1 MLQLWS
7 RRPFASEL
15 SFKLPRA
22 STEGGRQPVQP
33 LLTHH
38 PYQMNNGMSYINT
51 VLRIDL
57 LLGHLP
63 VTFLVHSVLLRI
75 SMVHFNT
82 LTADLRS
89 QITNIGLTAPIGSNG
104 SPLDLVREVKIK
116 IHGSESRG
124 QGK

>member
-22 STEGGRQPVQP
+22 STKGGQQLVQP
-33 LLTHH
+33 LLTNH

-57 LLGHLP
+57 LLGHSP
-63 VTFLVHSVLLRI
+63 VTFLIHSVLLHI
-75 SMVHFNT
+75 SMVHSIPLLLILGVRLQILGSQHQLGLMT
-82 LTADLRS
+82 LHWT
-89 QITNIGLTAPIGSNG
+89 
-104 SPLDLVREVKIK
+104 
-116 IHGSESRG
+116 
-124 QGK
+124 